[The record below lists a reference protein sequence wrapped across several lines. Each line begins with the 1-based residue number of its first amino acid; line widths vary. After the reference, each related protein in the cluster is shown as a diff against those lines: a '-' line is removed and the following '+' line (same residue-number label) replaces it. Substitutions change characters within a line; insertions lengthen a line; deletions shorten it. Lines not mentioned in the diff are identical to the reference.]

1 MGRDILRV
9 EIIRVVSG
17 HVARDAGG
25 RCAAVVECCLLA
37 LLAACTPRQ
46 ADVTAP
52 VPESRGWQ
60 YQLQGRVDTGV
71 NATTFIVDGFDVDE
85 ATVADL
91 RSRGRTV
98 ICYVNAGALE
108 SWRPDAGRFPDE
120 IVGDD
125 LDDWQGERWLDIR
138 RIDVLQPILAER
150 FDMCRRKGFAGVE
163 ADNVDGYT
171 QESGFELTG
180 DDQLR
185 FNRMLAALAHER
197 SLTIGLKNDLD
208 QIDDLVDE
216 FDFAVNESCVQYR
229 ECAAL
234 APFTAQGKAVLH
246 VEYELPTADF
256 CPVTVPLGFR
266 SIRKPVEL
274 TAPVEQCPAP
284 S

>member
-1 MGRDILRV
+1 
-9 EIIRVVSG
+9 
-17 HVARDAGG
+17 
-25 RCAAVVECCLLA
+25 
-37 LLAACTPRQ
+37 
-46 ADVTAP
+46 
-52 VPESRGWQ
+52 
-60 YQLQGRVDTGV
+60 
-71 NATTFIVDGFDVDE
+71 
-85 ATVADL
+85 
-91 RSRGRTV
+91 V

-108 SWRPDAGRFPDE
+108 DWRTDAGRYPDE
-120 IVGDD
+120 IVGDP